1 MNSKKPL
8 PENLE
13 QKIKPCPADF
23 RRVEHFIKRAK
34 KDLATAEL
42 VRHSDLEVAY
52 QLLYDG
58 MLHSALAYMVSDG
71 VQPDVRGKHKTV
83 IDYVAHALGSRYQTK
98 MEFYDRMRRRRH
110 QFLYEPGPFHCTE
123 KEFADAQTV
132 VEEFIGLISQKIRE
146 RNPQKELDLGT

>member
-1 MNSKKPL
+1 MSSKKPL
-8 PENLE
+8 PEGLK

-23 RRVEHFIKRAK
+23 RKVERFIKRAK

-42 VRHSDLEVAY
+42 VRQSDLEVAY

-71 VQPDVRGKHKTV
+71 AQPDIRGKHKTV
-83 IDYVAHALGSRYQTK
+83 IDYVAHALGSRYQSK
-98 MEFYDRMRRRRH
+98 MEFYDRIRRRRH

-123 KEFADAQTV
+123 KEMADAQTV
-132 VEEFIGLISQKIRE
+132 VKEFIALISQKIKKKD
-146 RNPQKELDLGT
+146 PQKELGLGM